1 MSVNINE
8 LKIGQ
13 KVICIDDEYDGD
25 YELTL
30 NQEYIVVDISISYGD
45 KLCIKVQRIDRYHN
59 EWIPISKFGDITYIR
74 NNKIDSIC
82 APIGTV

>member
-1 MSVNINE
+1 MSVNLNE

-30 NQEYIVVDISISYGD
+30 NQEYIVVDISYSD
-45 KLCIKVQRIDRYHN
+45 KLYIKVQRIDKYHN
-59 EWIPISKFGDITYIR
+59 EWIPIYKFGDITYIR

-82 APIGTV
+82 TG